1 MHFYYIMFVTRLSA
15 LDKEAERGTNV
26 EKSLQDMKKQ
36 EEEGGLIHEK
46 EQVDKE
52 EEAMKRKGKIEFI
65 LCLPTDRSLRLSK
78 KNYIK
83 NVKPEMR
90 KRSIVFLNL

>member
-46 EQVDKE
+46 VYKE
-52 EEAMKRKGKIEFI
+52 EEAMRRKGEFEF
-65 LCLPTDRSLRLSK
+65 
-78 KNYIK
+78 
-83 NVKPEMR
+83 EM
-90 KRSIVFLNL
+90 KDNFMSINS